1 MAIADI
7 PNSTRDGD
15 APRRQAKPDAH
26 VAAKLCRS
34 RIGRLMG
41 VQVIALG
48 SYVPENCVRNE
59 DLAALGYDA
68 DWIVKRTGIT
78 ERRHAAAG
86 RVDGRPG
93 HRGRPAVHRRRRHPP
108 RADRS
113 RAAGHLHARHARS
126 GHGEP
131 GPGPLGALC
140 PGLRLAGR
148 LCELRLR
155 PDHRQQYVA
164 TGCSQRALVIGADC
178 NSRIL
183 NPADKQ
189 TYPFF
194 GDAAGAVVLAPGSTD
209 QGILAYAVGSD
220 GSGAELHLPAH
231 RRRASR
237 FPPPTLAGISSAWM
251 AGRCS
256 SGPFALSR
264 KPSAK
269 CSIRGHGRPT
279 STWWYFH
286 QANIR
291 IINAAIE
298 NCTFA
303 QQGLQQSRPLRQHL
317 VRQHSFGP
325 GRGLRTGRIHRG
337 NHVLFSGFGAGLS
350 WGTVAD
356 AGGKKRWGSLDE
368 Y

>member
-86 RVDGRPG
+86 VSTGDLATEAARRCIVAGGIRPEQIDLVLLG
-93 HRGRPAVHRRRRHPP
+93 TFTPDMLVPATANLVQ
-108 RADRS
+108 DRLGLCAPAFDLQ
-113 RAAGHLHARHARS
+113 AACASFAF
-126 GHGEP
+126 
-131 GPGPLGALC
+131 ALIT
-140 PGLRLAGR
+140 GM
-148 LCELRLR
+148 
-155 PDHRQQYVA
+155 QYVA

-189 TYPFF
+189 TYPLF

-220 GSGAELHLPAH
+220 GSGADLICRPTGGPGAVF
-231 RRRASR
+231 RREPQRA
-237 FPPPTLAGISSAWM
+237 FPP
-251 AGRCS
+251 
-256 SGPFALSR
+256 
-264 KPSAK
+264 
-269 CSIRGHGRPT
+269 HGRPAGV
-279 STWWYFH
+279 
-286 QANIR
+286 QV
-291 IINAAIE
+291 
-298 NCTFA
+298 
-303 QQGLQQSRPLRQHL
+303 G
-317 VRQHSFGP
+317 HS
-325 GRGLRTGRIHRG
+325 HAEG
-337 NHVLFSGFGAGLS
+337 NHRRSA
-350 WGTVAD
+350 
-356 AGGKKRWGSLDE
+356 
-368 Y
+368 